1 MTGLPCI
8 RDCGLPATV
17 WHHVIYKQV
26 VRREHGD
33 VDDPRNLVPICDR
46 CHVDHHDREDPLELT
61 DLPDSVYE
69 FAAELLGPGKAFN
82 ALRRAYAGDDPRLEA
97 LCSSSPQ

>member
-1 MTGLPCI
+1 MTALACI
-8 RDCGLPATV
+8 HCGQDAVQL
-17 WHHVIYKQV
+17 HHVITKQI
-26 VRREHGD
+26 VRREGGD
-33 VDDPRNLVPICDR
+33 INDPRNLVPICYRDH
-46 CHVDHHDREDPLELT
+46 CDHHARTRPLELAE
-61 DLPDSVYE
+61 LPESVYE